1 MMRISRNRSD
11 TAQDLRIFTGVCTYD
26 IENRGKGGRDEA
38 GSRICPV
45 LCGAWHGCGVGSAQS
60 VCGGGVVYI
69 LFICRGKIFF
79 FFSPVPFFF

>member
-45 LCGAWHGCGVGSAQS
+45 LCGGGDDIGSDPAES
-60 VCGGGVVYI
+60 VCGSVVYHI
-69 LFICRGKIFF
+69 MYIGR
-79 FFSPVPFFF
+79 V

>member
-11 TAQDLRIFTGVCTYD
+11 TAQDLCIFTGVCTYD

-45 LCGAWHGCGVGSAQS
+45 LCGGGDYIGSYNAVQFRSGS
-60 VCGGGVVYI
+60 VYHIVYTGGI
-69 LFICRGKIFF
+69 
-79 FFSPVPFFF
+79 

>member
-1 MMRISRNRSD
+1 MWWTSWTVRMMRISRNRSD

-45 LCGAWHGCGVGSAQS
+45 LCGAWNGSGIDTAES
-60 VCGGGVVYI
+60 VCGSVVYHI
-69 LFICRGKIFF
+69 VYIGGI
-79 FFSPVPFFF
+79 